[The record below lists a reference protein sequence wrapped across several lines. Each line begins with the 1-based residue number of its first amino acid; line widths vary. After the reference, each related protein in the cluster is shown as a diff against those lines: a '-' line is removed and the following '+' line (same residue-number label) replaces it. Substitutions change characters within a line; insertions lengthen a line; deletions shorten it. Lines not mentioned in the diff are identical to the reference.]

1 MKREFFSYPE
11 RIEQSSLY
19 GFSWMEYVTAIL
31 SPLVAVSSYKSNG
44 KPNVAMQ
51 SWCTFSGGSDGFY
64 TIFANVHKRQH
75 MYVSVR
81 ETGCL
86 VVNFPSQKY
95 FAACMRSIHQNDF
108 DTDEIAASGLSAEP
122 AVKVNAPRIQE
133 CFLNLECELA
143 WERELFPGSDS
154 MVLCARVVGFAMDE
168 TRYRTEK
175 PGRYSKTGY
184 LYNLRSTLN
193 PETGARDRAA
203 LGILQALPPYDI
215 L

>member
-1 MKREFFSYPE
+1 MKRKFFSYPE

-19 GFSWMEYVTAIL
+19 GFSWMEYVTAIP

-81 ETGCL
+81 EAGCL

-133 CFLNLECELA
+133 CFFEFGMRACLGKRA
-143 WERELFPGSDS
+143 FSRQRQHGI
-154 MVLCARVVGFAMDE
+154 VRKGGDE

-175 PGRYSKTGY
+175 PGRYGETGY